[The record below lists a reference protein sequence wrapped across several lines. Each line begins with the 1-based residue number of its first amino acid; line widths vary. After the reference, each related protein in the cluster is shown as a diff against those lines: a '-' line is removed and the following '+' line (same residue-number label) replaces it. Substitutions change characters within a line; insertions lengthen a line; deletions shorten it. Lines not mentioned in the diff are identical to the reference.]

1 MLVYFTSWQRGRVAA
16 NSKNPSYPLKPIITP
31 KNPLKTAMKAGVY
44 KQIEEYEKSLKTT
57 MNNWFLSLI
66 FLIWSFQLQWY
77 KNMSILN
84 EINYFNKIHD
94 LLPRGHAATLPQL
107 KLT

>member
-44 KQIEEYEKSLKTT
+44 KQIEEYEKSLK
-57 MNNWFLSLI
+57 NHYEQLI
-66 FLIWSFQLQWY
+66 FKFNIS
-77 KNMSILN
+77 NMIISVTMI
-84 EINYFNKIHD
+84 
-94 LLPRGHAATLPQL
+94 
-107 KLT
+107 